1 MAQPRHMQ
9 QAGARDGCRIGQWL
23 IATAIAIISGLA
35 VSTIPATAADLDY
48 AVERAAMIRTIAM
61 YAADVS
67 SATGHD
73 RIAPRVLDAMGIVPR
88 HEFVPEDVRRQ
99 AYADRPL
106 PIGYGQTISQPFIV
120 AVMTDLLQVAPNHV
134 VLEIGTGS
142 GYQAAVLAH
151 LARQVYTIEIVPG
164 LANSAAQRLQ
174 SLGYA
179 NVATR
184 LGDGY
189 YGWQDA
195 APFDGIIVTAA
206 ASQIPPSLI
215 RQLKAGGRMV
225 IPIGAPFALQHLV
238 VLEVD
243 DERKVRTQQLL
254 PVAFVP
260 FAGPH

>member
-1 MAQPRHMQ
+1 MAQPKHPRS
-9 QAGARDGCRIGQWL
+9 GVRVGCRIDRAL
-23 IATAIAIISGLA
+23 IAAALATISGC
-35 VSTIPATAADLDY
+35 VVPTIPATAAELDY
-48 AVERAAMIRTIAM
+48 ATERAAMIRTIAM
-61 YAADVS
+61 YDAEVRS
-67 SATGHD
+67 LTGHD
-73 RIAPRVLDAMGIVPR
+73 RIAPRVLEVMGIVPR
-88 HEFVPEDVRRQ
+88 HEFVPEGVRRE

-106 PIGYGQTISQPFIV
+106 PIGYGQTISQPLIV
-120 AVMTDLLQVAPNHV
+120 ATMTDLLEVAPNHV

-164 LANSAAQRLQ
+164 LANSAAKRLQ

-189 YGWQDA
+189 YGWPEA

-206 ASQIPPSLI
+206 SGQIPPPLI
-215 RQLKAGGRMV
+215 QQLKAGGRMV

-238 VLEVD
+238 LVEVD
-243 DERKVRTQQLL
+243 DERKVRTRQLL
-254 PVAFVP
+254 PVVFVP
-260 FAGPH
+260 LAGQH